1 MMVFADSCTFKGL
14 PFEARRIID
23 CLQSGFV
30 LELVQF
36 LCFLSQPMRLHA
48 MALHQ
53 GIGTCLITLCGV
65 MEKKFRFF
73 LLNSNFTCFLSSRF
87 HHCIFA
93 LQDGEVPESLLINV
107 AYFCDNGGLSAI
119 REAFQEADPAS
130 LPFSIAHHLINI
142 VTQVIMSNLHTIR
155 HELFMSSIIIYC
167 RKLFTGLTRWPVF
180 SVQHCRSA
188 KWKAV
193 SSNPGQ
199 TSFSG
204 RRGFYSSALSIQ
216 LNLSTTATMGTEE
229 NGLCREVAGVERLKQ
244 E

>member
-1 MMVFADSCTFKGL
+1 M
-14 PFEARRIID
+14 P
-23 CLQSGFV
+23 FV
-30 LELVQF
+30 LEFVQF
-36 LCFLSQPMRLHA
+36 LCFLSQPMRLHT

-65 MEKKFRFF
+65 MEKKCRVL

-142 VTQVIMSNLHTIR
+142 VTQVIMSNLHSMR
-155 HELFMSSIIIYC
+155 HKLFMSSIIIYC
-167 RKLFTGLTRWPVF
+167 RKLFSGLTMFPYFNMNIILFVF
-180 SVQHCRSA
+180 
-188 KWKAV
+188 V
-193 SSNPGQ
+193 SFVFGLASKLSCS
-199 TSFSG
+199 TSFHFGGLLSG
-204 RRGFYSSALSIQ
+204 EYHLIMLWQ
-216 LNLSTTATMGTEE
+216 LYIKS
-229 NGLCREVAGVERLKQ
+229 
-244 E
+244 